1 MAIDPVMVTRAADE
15 LINAHGATALD
26 IARNHVERASRAGDM
41 PALDLALMV
50 LTEVERRQ
58 GSSSTPVM

>member
-1 MAIDPVMVTRAADE
+1 MAVDPEQVARSVDDLIDHYGAA
-15 LINAHGATALD
+15 ALD
-26 IARNHVERASRAGDM
+26 VAHKQVERASRAGDH

-58 GSSSTPVM
+58 AAGSNR